1 MRSIRYILP
10 LALALLILSAPGP
23 ALTGEGDGEGEDP
36 GPISTYEVRQ
46 EEGWFDAD
54 YVYGITKTLTS
65 SSLST
70 GAQVPLLPFT
80 LILDTALLPFEL
92 IAACIA

>member
-1 MRSIRYILP
+1 MKFILAALP
-10 LALALLILSAPGP
+10 LALAVLLLSIPMSAM
-23 ALTGEGDGEGEDP
+23 AAEGDGDEG
-36 GPISTYEVRQ
+36 GTISTYEVRQ
-46 EEGWFDAD
+46 DEGWFDAD
-54 YVYGITKTLTS
+54 YVYGITKSLTR

-80 LILDTALLPFEL
+80 LILDTAFLPFEL